1 MTIRFVYCTQCY
13 NNIIISLL
21 VPRRAVQRS
30 LYDDSKRVLVRVS
43 HSYNSGTFFHAVYGS
58 ESIKLIQMYTSINF
72 TEYSQRTY
80 IVRLILGSFV
90 SRINTSI

>member
-30 LYDDSKRVLVRVS
+30 LYDDSKCVLVRVS
-43 HSYNSGTFFHAVYGS
+43 PPAGTIFHAVYGS
-58 ESIKLIQMYTSINF
+58 KSIKLIQMYTSINF
-72 TEYSQRTY
+72 TEYSQGTY
-80 IVRLILGSFV
+80 SKTHPGLIC
-90 SRINTSI
+90 IKDKYQYII